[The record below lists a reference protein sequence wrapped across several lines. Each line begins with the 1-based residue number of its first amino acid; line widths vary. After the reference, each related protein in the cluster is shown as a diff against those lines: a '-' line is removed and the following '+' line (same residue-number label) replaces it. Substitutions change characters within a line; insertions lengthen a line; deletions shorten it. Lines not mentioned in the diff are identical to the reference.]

1 MKNKL
6 LAEKVRKLVKIF
18 HYCTQRARNQSTR
31 LVGPDPAVQQSR
43 LWVTGFSVMTEL
55 TQ

>member
-18 HYCTQRARNQSTR
+18 HYGTQRARNQSSGM
-31 LVGPDPAVQQSR
+31 VGPDPAV
-43 LWVTGFSVMTEL
+43 
-55 TQ
+55 